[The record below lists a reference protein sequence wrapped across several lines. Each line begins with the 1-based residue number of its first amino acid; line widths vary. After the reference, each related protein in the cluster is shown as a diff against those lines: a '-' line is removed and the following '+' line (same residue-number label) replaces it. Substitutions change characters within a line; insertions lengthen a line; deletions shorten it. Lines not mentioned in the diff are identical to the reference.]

1 MDTFGHMNNNLTSK
15 LLKIFPLYFPY
26 LLNTSTDGHTDLTV
40 RSFMRYN
47 SFSALVSFLVSGKD
61 PFPLSFLQFWWAGSS
76 VTKTDGRGTR
86 LYMFRGQSH
95 PTQQGSFSH
104 QRLTS
109 TSSSGH
115 VQRQSF
121 LSFLI
126 FVLAAS
132 RCQHGSVKWLF
143 EKITRIIILNRQSKK
158 SVILVF
164 CFQKW
169 CESDALRF
177 GLSLNLCKRI

>member
-47 SFSALVSFLVSGKD
+47 SFSALVSFLSQVKILS
-61 PFPLSFLQFWWAGSS
+61 PFLFSNFDEL
-76 VTKTDGRGTR
+76 DH
-86 LYMFRGQSH
+86 QSLRQMGEGH
-95 PTQQGSFSH
+95 VYICSEVTQQGSFSH

-143 EKITRIIILNRQSKK
+143 EKITQIIILNRQSKK

-164 CFQKW
+164 CFQK
-169 CESDALRF
+169 
-177 GLSLNLCKRI
+177 